1 MTALDWLQTGV
12 ASFFEYDTPR
22 IVHIR
27 SKKIGVLSRFV
38 QLCIISYVVGYV
50 MVYNK
55 GYQEK
60 EKLVAAVTSKVK
72 LTGSILLSMY
82 TARPGSSV
90 WSQHYWTSGLA
101 SLCSPSLLSSVTSSS
116 STVIRT
122 ESTTKTRNFSTSTQR
137 TLGRASPD
145 LALTIQTTGNQK
157 QTVLLR
163 EICEPFYFYTEN
175 LSMCWHLVRG
185 IIFVR

>member
-90 WSQHYWTSGLA
+90 
-101 SLCSPSLLSSVTSSS
+101 
-116 STVIRT
+116 
-122 ESTTKTRNFSTSTQR
+122 
-137 TLGRASPD
+137 
-145 LALTIQTTGNQK
+145 
-157 QTVLLR
+157 
-163 EICEPFYFYTEN
+163 
-175 LSMCWHLVRG
+175 
-185 IIFVR
+185 

>member
-1 MTALDWLQTGV
+1 MNFSG
-12 ASFFEYDTPR
+12 E
-22 IVHIR
+22 
-27 SKKIGVLSRFV
+27 IGVLSHFV

-90 WSQHYWTSGLA
+90 
-101 SLCSPSLLSSVTSSS
+101 
-116 STVIRT
+116 
-122 ESTTKTRNFSTSTQR
+122 
-137 TLGRASPD
+137 
-145 LALTIQTTGNQK
+145 
-157 QTVLLR
+157 
-163 EICEPFYFYTEN
+163 
-175 LSMCWHLVRG
+175 
-185 IIFVR
+185 